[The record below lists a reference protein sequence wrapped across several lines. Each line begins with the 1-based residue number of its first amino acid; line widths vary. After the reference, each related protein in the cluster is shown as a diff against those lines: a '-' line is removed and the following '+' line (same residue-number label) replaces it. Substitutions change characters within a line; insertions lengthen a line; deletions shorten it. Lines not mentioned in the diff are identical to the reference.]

1 MELREYKQHG
11 DWLIT
16 GWQLT
21 YKIGWKGVLLI
32 SEAVFSYLEH
42 GEVLF
47 RDKLT
52 AETESNITEK
62 VKGSEKRFMSLADE
76 EGAVLT
82 IRGMSK
88 ILKCPFQMRL
98 FNQSDVCEVSV
109 PAALIKD
116 YETSDRK
123 YEMISLRIGHYL
135 NSAEILGHVWLSK
148 EE

>member
-1 MELREYKQHG
+1 MVLREFKKKD

-16 GWQLT
+16 QWQLT

-32 SEAVFSYLEH
+32 SEAMFPYLEH
-42 GEVLF
+42 GEVLC
-47 RDKLT
+47 RDQLES
-52 AETESNITEK
+52 ETENNITEK
-62 VKGSEKRFMSLADE
+62 VANSEKRFMSLME
-76 EGAVLT
+76 EESAGLT

-98 FNQSDVCEVSV
+98 FNQTYVCEVSV

-116 YETSDRK
+116 FDTCENK
-123 YEMISLRIGHYL
+123 YEMITLGIGQIL
-135 NSAEILGHVWLSK
+135 NSAEILGHVWMSK